1 MAAVATVPA
10 VEASRSTLSMRE
22 KAMLKQ
28 EINKRHNG
36 NFSAGYVPIFEN
48 SLHKT
53 GLRGRKA
60 FLFYGLVVGLFVVSL
75 ANLAVTVMLLG
86 VLRIG
91 YGMESLEFLPSGR
104 LLRFLNN
111 ADLGTVVPHK
121 GVIGGF
127 KDTDLHIIGESQ
139 PVVVRT
145 SVDKQAGRQMSDT
158 AGPSLEVG
166 PDWTV
171 VSNVKEFRVRSPT
184 TGRTIFSTE
193 YQGFQLP
200 KGIPNLSVKEAH
212 VSRLTSA
219 KRDPLIISSP
229 YQILLKGNGGLDMEG
244 HNITWSAGHNI
255 FLRSVNQSLTLD
267 GSNGIRILAAGLPR
281 SENPSSDASY
291 WYKLCVCMPSGRIFR
306 VPVREQGFGCGD
318 VRFPE
323 SVNPC
328 T

>member
-1 MAAVATVPA
+1 
-10 VEASRSTLSMRE
+10 MRE

-111 ADLGTVVPHK
+111 ADLGTVIPHK

-145 SVDKQAGRQMSDT
+145 SGEKQPGRQAPDV

-212 VSRLTSA
+212 VSR
-219 KRDPLIISSP
+219 
-229 YQILLKGNGGLDMEG
+229 
-244 HNITWSAGHNI
+244 
-255 FLRSVNQSLTLD
+255 NQSLTLD

>member
-1 MAAVATVPA
+1 
-10 VEASRSTLSMRE
+10 
-22 KAMLKQ
+22 
-28 EINKRHNG
+28 
-36 NFSAGYVPIFEN
+36 
-48 SLHKT
+48 
-53 GLRGRKA
+53 
-60 FLFYGLVVGLFVVSL
+60 
-75 ANLAVTVMLLG
+75 MLLG

-111 ADLGTVVPHK
+111 ADLGTVIPHK

>member
-1 MAAVATVPA
+1 MAAVAAVPA

-91 YGMESLEFLPSGR
+91 YGMESLEFLPSGQ

-111 ADLGTVVPHK
+111 ADLGTVIPHK

-145 SVDKQAGRQMSDT
+145 SGDKQAGRQASDT

-212 VSRLTSA
+212 VSR
-219 KRDPLIISSP
+219 
-229 YQILLKGNGGLDMEG
+229 
-244 HNITWSAGHNI
+244 
-255 FLRSVNQSLTLD
+255 NQSLTLD

>member
-1 MAAVATVPA
+1 
-10 VEASRSTLSMRE
+10 MRE

-139 PVVVRT
+139 PAT
-145 SVDKQAGRQMSDT
+145 GRQMSDT

-212 VSRLTSA
+212 VSRVSA
-219 KRDPLIISSP
+219 AFFFCHSALAVLFAPHTQLASSRP
-229 YQILLKGNGGLDMEG
+229 GIKFLDGLGFQFSRPNYDRNM
-244 HNITWSAGHNI
+244 
-255 FLRSVNQSLTLD
+255 NQSLTLD

>member
-1 MAAVATVPA
+1 
-10 VEASRSTLSMRE
+10 MRE

-36 NFSAGYVPIFEN
+36 NFTAGYVPVFEN

-91 YGMESLEFLPSGR
+91 YGMESLEFLPTGR
-104 LLRFLNN
+104 LLRFLSN
-111 ADLGTVVPHK
+111 ADLGTVVPHQ

-127 KDTDLHIIGESQ
+127 KDTDLHITGESQ

-145 SVDKQAGRQMSDT
+145 TRDRPASARAAAHEAAASPPSRG
-158 AGPSLEVG
+158 GPSLEVG

-200 KGIPNLSVKEAH
+200 RGIPNLSVKEAH

-267 GSNGIRILAAGLPR
+267 GSNGIRILASGLPR

-291 WYKLCVCMPSGRIFR
+291 WYKLCICMPSGRVFR

>member
-1 MAAVATVPA
+1 
-10 VEASRSTLSMRE
+10 MRE

-36 NFSAGYVPIFEN
+36 NFNAGYVPIFEN
-48 SLHKT
+48 TLHKT

-60 FLFYGLVVGLFVVSL
+60 MLFYGLVVGLFVVSL
-75 ANLAVTVMLLG
+75 ANLAVTILLLG

-91 YGMESLEFLPSGR
+91 YGMESLEFLPSGQ
-104 LLRFLNN
+104 LLRFLNH
-111 ADLGTVVPHK
+111 ADLGTVIPHR

-127 KDTDLHIIGESQ
+127 KDKDLHITGESQ
-139 PVVVRT
+139 PVRLQHPGNKG
-145 SVDKQAGRQMSDT
+145 SK
-158 AGPSLEVG
+158 GPSLEVG
-166 PDWTV
+166 PEWTMV
-171 VSNVKEFRVRSPT
+171 TNAKEFRVRSPT

-200 KGIPNLSVKEAH
+200 KGIPNLNVKEAH

-229 YQILLKGNGGLDMEG
+229 YQIMLKGNGGMDMEG
-244 HNITWSAGHNI
+244 HNITWYAGHNL
-255 FLRSVNQSLTLD
+255 FLRSVNQSVTLD
-267 GSNGIRILAAGLPR
+267 GNSGIRLSVDKLPLSLSNGGLFG
-281 SENPSSDASY
+281 
-291 WYKLCVCMPSGRIFR
+291 YKLCVCMPSGRLFR

-323 SVNPC
+323 SINPC
-328 T
+328 S